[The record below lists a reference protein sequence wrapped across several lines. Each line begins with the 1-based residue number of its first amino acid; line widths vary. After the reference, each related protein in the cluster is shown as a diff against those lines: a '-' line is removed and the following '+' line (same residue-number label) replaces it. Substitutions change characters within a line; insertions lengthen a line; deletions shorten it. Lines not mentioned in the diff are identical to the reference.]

1 MNWLPI
7 TENID
12 FNIYTYQALNDKKW
26 PAYLNV
32 ETVKCQRNLGA
43 NGNSP
48 KVQYAEPN
56 TFQSQALIFN
66 DLPKAIRQST
76 EKSQFATE
84 ARKFYKVIR
93 QSTEKSHFATEAR
106 KFYKDKALTRAQA
119 S

>member
-12 FNIYTYQALNDKKW
+12 FNIAKYTYQALNDKKW

-32 ETVKCQRNLGA
+32 ETVKRQRNLRA
-43 NGNSP
+43 NGNGP

-56 TFQSQALIFN
+56 TFQSQTLIFN

-84 ARKFYKVIR
+84 ARKFYK
-93 QSTEKSHFATEAR
+93 
-106 KFYKDKALTRAQA
+106 DKALARALA